1 MLPFDAAVLPSRT
14 RSWSLVQSFLNRLG
28 SRSVDSQKPQPMVQS
43 QAGRS
48 VSIASEFYPCTHC
61 TQTGGLRLMR
71 HDRQLIL
78 QQMYR
83 QDKCNRECVINKC
96 KCKCE
101 THHRQRQGIYEVLHT
116 GGAICGNSHAGASL
130 AGVAMCFVCTVC
142 QQQHRL
148 R

>member
-1 MLPFDAAVLPSRT
+1 
-14 RSWSLVQSFLNRLG
+14 
-28 SRSVDSQKPQPMVQS
+28 MVQS

-78 QQMYR
+78 QQMYG
-83 QDKCNRECVINKC
+83 QDKCNRECVIN

-116 GGAICGNSHAGASL
+116 GGAICENSQPRWGEFGRCGDVLCLHCLSTTAL
-130 AGVAMCFVCTVC
+130 AEVSTPLVYHVTVAALACRLSPC
-142 QQQHRL
+142 QQRAL
-148 R
+148 VRFGRTTT